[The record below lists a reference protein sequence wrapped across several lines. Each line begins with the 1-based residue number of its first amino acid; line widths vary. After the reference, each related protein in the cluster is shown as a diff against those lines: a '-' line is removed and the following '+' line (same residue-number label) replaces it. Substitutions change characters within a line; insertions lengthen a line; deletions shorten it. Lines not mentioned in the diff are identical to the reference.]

1 MCTAWVDY
9 ARHCLSVPAQQS
21 IMQKLMEKSQFTL
34 AGRHI
39 ISGDDAP
46 HPQRP
51 PSLASAHTQLTQAS
65 EASVRREPA
74 AGHAMNVTSVLTD
87 SGVSESA
94 PSASADAQEAWLPD
108 IYHLGSPGLSGTTER
123 CAGAVAL
130 TPFFSAPPSVAEDRI
145 FKFDDGELSV
155 GLLEE
160 TIHMAWF

>member
-1 MCTAWVDY
+1 M
-9 ARHCLSVPAQQS
+9 R
-21 IMQKLMEKSQFTL
+21 KLPILISLRTQPVIQRLTEKSQRTL
-34 AGRHI
+34 AGQHI
-39 ISGDDAP
+39 ANDEHVHAPYAQLPPALANAHAQLAQAAEAIAARAQPAVGISMHTA
-46 HPQRP
+46 
-51 PSLASAHTQLTQAS
+51 LADRVPDGA
-65 EASVRREPA
+65 
-74 AGHAMNVTSVLTD
+74 N
-87 SGVSESA
+87 
-94 PSASADAQEAWLPD
+94 AQEAWLPD